1 MSLENAIL
9 ELAAAIRE
17 LAGAI
22 LKAAGAGNALLTSN
36 LSPESKGVRG
46 STTEEA
52 AADYIPG
59 KKDRGTGPA
68 TKNDASGAAESADTS
83 AGAPSEDAKAKAIR
97 EAKEAAAAHAEKSTT
112 PAPDPVPADDKPLD
126 YMKEVVPVM
135 NEAVKADRPAV
146 IALLATFGAK
156 KGAEVPA
163 AQHRVLLAGCQ
174 KIIAEAKAA

>member
-9 ELAAAIRE
+9 EHAAAIRE
-17 LAGAI
+17 LADAI
-22 LKAAGAGNALLTSN
+22 
-36 LSPESKGVRG
+36 R
-46 STTEEA
+46 
-52 AADYIPG
+52 
-59 KKDRGTGPA
+59 
-68 TKNDASGAAESADTS
+68 ESASARIEAYRTGVARGGEGHTVVSGKTAKTATEDAIGDGFDTQVIDR
-83 AGAPSEDAKAKAIR
+83 AELKKALEDAKAKAIR